1 MKILPTIG
9 PATQSI
15 KNLKYLFKY
24 CSMARLN
31 SSHNDINWHKKIIKL
46 IKKIN
51 NKIDILVDIPG
62 VKPRTNN
69 KKNIYLKKNNIIK
82 FDYKIKKKMK
92 SI

>member
-9 PATQSI
+9 PVTEKI
-15 KNLKYLFKY
+15 NNLKYLFNY
-24 CSMARLN
+24 CSMVRLN
-31 SSHNDINWHKKIIKL
+31 SSHNTISWHKKTIKT

-69 KKNIYLKKNNIIK
+69 KNEV
-82 FDYKIKKKMK
+82 KIKKK
-92 SI
+92 

>member
-9 PATQSI
+9 PATEKI
-15 KNLKYLFKY
+15 DNLKYLFNY

-31 SSHNDINWHKKIIKL
+31 SSHNKISWHKNMINKIKR
-46 IKKIN
+46 IN

-69 KKNIYLKKNNIIK
+69 DNEI
-82 FDYKIKKKMK
+82 KIKKNEIVHFGYNLKIK
-92 SI
+92 NKN

>member
-9 PATQSI
+9 PETETT
-15 KNLKYLFKY
+15 KDLKYLFKY

-31 SSHNDINWHKKIIKL
+31 SSHNNIDWHKKIINL

-51 NKIDILVDIPG
+51 DKIDILVDIPG

-69 KKNIYLKKNNIIK
+69 IA
-82 FDYKIKKKMK
+82 DVKIKKK
-92 SI
+92 